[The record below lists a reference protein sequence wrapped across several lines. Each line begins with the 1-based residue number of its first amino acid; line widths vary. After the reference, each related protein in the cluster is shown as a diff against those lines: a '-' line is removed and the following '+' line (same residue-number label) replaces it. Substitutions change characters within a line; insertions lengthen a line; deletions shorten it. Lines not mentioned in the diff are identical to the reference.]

1 VPVSLTYDGSDD
13 LLNPSKGF
21 RLGARVSPELSFQN
35 TTFGYARVQ
44 LDGSVYQPMSDRVV
58 VAARARFG
66 TIFGSTVEQIAP
78 SRRFYAGGGAS
89 VRGYGYQ
96 AIGPRYGDDN
106 DPVGGKSL
114 AEFSL
119 ESRIRFGNFGVVPF
133 VDAGN
138 ISTSFLPRFRDLR
151 IGAGMGVRYYSNF
164 GPIRVDVGTPL
175 NPQSGD
181 PKIAVYVSL
190 GQAF

>member
-1 VPVSLTYDGSDD
+1 M
-13 LLNPSKGF
+13 
-21 RLGARVSPELSFQN
+21 
-35 TTFGYARVQ
+35 Q
-44 LDGSVYQPMSDRVV
+44 LDGSAYQPVGERVV

-66 TIFGSTVEQIAP
+66 TILGSTVDQIAP

-96 AIGPRYGDDN
+96 AIGPRYGEDD

-119 ESRIRFGNFGVVPF
+119 EGRIRFGNFGVVPF

-151 IGAGMGVRYYSNF
+151 VGAGLGVRYYSNF
-164 GPIRVDVGTPL
+164 GPIRVDVGTPI